1 MRMVYMWCALVSDI
15 NLTDHTGSKPQARFG
30 SWLQPWRPLC
40 SSHIIMFP
48 VLTPGALFRLPS
60 SLLHISGL
68 SLLLL
73 SWRSLGTTWMQPVC
87 VVPPRGSPF
96 VHVFTLFPHCPPP
109 LLVLII
115 HYFWREYD
123 ILLKSWKPTKTWG
136 LQSYDVT
143 PTSLA
148 ELCLLWFCF
157 TSRTCIQSLV
167 GNAWVDL
174 EGRPCGPWRPAR
186 QLVSAICCPSTSH
199 QLSQLSAPE
208 FCSPAWASLLIP
220 IVFLRTIA
228 CLNGLKLVCCLVSS
242 ECLLLP
248 SLNIYWVFICNLYY
262 TLGYKDE

>member
-115 HYFWREYD
+115 LFLERIWHPVE
-123 ILLKSWKPTKTWG
+123 ILKTHK
-136 LQSYDVT
+136 
-143 PTSLA
+143 
-148 ELCLLWFCF
+148 
-157 TSRTCIQSLV
+157 
-167 GNAWVDL
+167 N
-174 EGRPCGPWRPAR
+174 
-186 QLVSAICCPSTSH
+186 
-199 QLSQLSAPE
+199 
-208 FCSPAWASLLIP
+208 
-220 IVFLRTIA
+220 LRTS
-228 CLNGLKLVCCLVSS
+228 KLWCNSNFIS
-242 ECLLLP
+242 WALP
-248 SLNIYWVFICNLYY
+248 SLVLFYKLDMYSEPCWECMGGPGGKAVRSLEACQTTGIRYLLPFYKSPAVPTFCPWVLL
-262 TLGYKDE
+262 TSLG